1 MSDRERG
8 VDAGR
13 QNAERPNPVES
24 EVFNRLGD
32 AFFGIMSAG
41 ALQESQEYWE
51 GFEDGQNGA
60 ENDS

>member
-1 MSDRERG
+1 MSDYERG

-24 EVFNRLGD
+24 EVASRLGD
-32 AFFGIMSAG
+32 AFFSIMSAG

-51 GFEDGQNGA
+51 GFEDGQEEA
-60 ENDS
+60 